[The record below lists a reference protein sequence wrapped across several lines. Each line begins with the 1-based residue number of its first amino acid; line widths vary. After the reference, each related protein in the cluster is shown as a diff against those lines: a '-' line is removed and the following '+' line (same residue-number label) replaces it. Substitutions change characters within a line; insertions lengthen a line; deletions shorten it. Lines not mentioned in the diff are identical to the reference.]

1 MRSDI
6 ENYLRAQPLDEE
18 FEGVIADMTLA
29 NFNNK
34 HVNTFVSKI
43 FGSEVASDVKQVNIN
58 QNNAN
63 YGGYGQPPQP
73 GYGQPPQPGYGQPP
87 QPGYGQPPQPGY
99 GQPPQPGYGQP
110 PQPGYGYPPQPGYGQ
125 PPQPGYGY
133 PQGNGGYNQPY
144 NGGVNQGPE
153 NNYHFS
159 DERPKQSPPPPSGN
173 NQNKNLDD
181 MNDKEFEGVLDDFI
195 KGLKDI

>member
-1 MRSDI
+1 MNI
-6 ENYLRAQPLDEE
+6 EKYLRAQPLDEE

-29 NFNNK
+29 NFNHK
-34 HVNTFVSKI
+34 HVDTFVSKI
-43 FGSEVASDVKQVNIN
+43 FGSEVASNVKTVNIN

-63 YGGYGQPPQP
+63 QGGYGQPQNGYGQPPRP
-73 GYGQPPQPGYGQPP
+73 GYGQPPQPGYG
-87 QPGYGQPPQPGY
+87 YPPQPGY

-125 PPQPGYGY
+125 PPQPGYGQP
-133 PQGNGGYNQPY
+133 PQPGYGQPP
-144 NGGVNQGPE
+144 QSGPA
-153 NNYHFS
+153 NNYQFN
-159 DERPKQSPPPPSGN
+159 ETPKQAPPPN
-173 NQNKNLDD
+173 NQNKNLDE